1 MKNNTLFVGAVV
13 SVLLGLFIGYAV
25 WGNKAM
31 DSTTNMAMS
40 SKTGGHMMPDG
51 TMMGGMKNMGGMGST
66 MSMESIMTSMMASL
80 SGKKGNEFDKA
91 FLTEMVMH
99 HEGAVVMAKAV
110 LTSSN
115 RPELKKLANEII
127 GAQNKEVSQMR
138 AWYKMWFGAELK

>member
-1 MKNNTLFVGAVV
+1 MKNNTIFIGAIV
-13 SVLLGLFIGYAV
+13 SVLFGIFIGYAI

-31 DSTTNMAMS
+31 DMNMNMGMS
-40 SKTGGHMMPDG
+40 PKTGGHMMPDG
-51 TMMGGMKNMGGMGST
+51 TMMGGSMGGSMT
-66 MSMESIMTSMMASL
+66 MDSMMQDMMANL
-80 SGKKGNEFDKA
+80 KGKTGNEFDKA

-110 LTSSN
+110 LTSSD

-127 GAQNKEVSQMR
+127 VAQNKEVSQMR